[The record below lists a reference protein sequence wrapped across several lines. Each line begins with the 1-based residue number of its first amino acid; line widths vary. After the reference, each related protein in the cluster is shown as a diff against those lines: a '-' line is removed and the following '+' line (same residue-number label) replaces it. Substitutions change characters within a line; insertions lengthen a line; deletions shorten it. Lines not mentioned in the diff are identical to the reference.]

1 MPDAGPDMAVEMDI
15 MRVALDER
23 DQRIA
28 TLAAEIIIMRQLEAE
43 VLKLRAANVELQG
56 LLHGVLNGDAEAEH
70 TARAKL
76 YRNHWFSP

>member
-1 MPDAGPDMAVEMDI
+1 MAVEMDI

-43 VLKLRAANVELQG
+43 VLQLRAAKAEL
-56 LLHGVLNGDAEAEH
+56 LAALHQIVAECNPAF
-70 TARAKL
+70 TSATNIARAAIA
-76 YRNHWFSP
+76 RASEGEP